1 MQKVCLRNVLPLS
14 WSQLSP
20 FLVVTHPVVTGAPGL
35 CLVKETPTQQSPE
48 TESWNPRTETEM
60 SASRP
65 ARSYTRRAR
74 FSAFVRQDASPSEDF
89 WIGRLEHH
97 FLEPECV
104 GDLGRYIKNYGPEVN
119 LFVDHSQIVQLECLR
134 PGIWG
139 TKSLCGTSV
148 RQVVTMPAIPSDS
161 TMIMYDPASR

>member
-20 FLVVTHPVVTGAPGL
+20 FLVVTHPVVTGAVGL

-65 ARSYTRRAR
+65 ARSYTRLLGAR
-74 FSAFVRQDASPSEDF
+74 GSQPLYVKTRPHKLLVPQMPERRHSSCTISL
-89 WIGRLEHH
+89 WSTKRLTS
-97 FLEPECV
+97 
-104 GDLGRYIKNYGPEVN
+104 GP
-119 LFVDHSQIVQLECLR
+119 
-134 PGIWG
+134 
-139 TKSLCGTSV
+139 
-148 RQVVTMPAIPSDS
+148 
-161 TMIMYDPASR
+161 